1 MTIMLEEA
9 INYPRESEDWV
20 RTVVIGAV
28 LTLFGVLLIPAIAV
42 FGYYMRVMR
51 GTLSGE
57 AEPPVFDEWGE
68 LLTDGLKGF
77 VVTFVYLLVPG
88 IVFGVSVGGLVLAVL
103 FGSGDVG
110 FASALGAL
118 AGFLVSG
125 VITLVFWYVVP
136 AAVANVARTGRIGSG
151 FAFGELGP
159 ALMSGSYAIPWA
171 LSVVVLVGA
180 GVVTGILNV
189 VPLLGFLL
197 AIPVTFYATVVAFR
211 LAATGFREATGG
223 VVEGP
228 EEPTGRPSI

>member
-118 AGFLVSG
+118 AGVLVSA

-136 AAVANVARTGRIGSG
+136 AAVANVARTGKVGSG
-151 FAFGELGP
+151 FAFGELRP
-159 ALMSGSYAIPWA
+159 VLTSGTYAVPWA
-171 LSVVVLVGA
+171 LSVAVLVGA

-189 VPLLGFLL
+189 VPILGFLL

-211 LAATGFREATGG
+211 LAATGFRDATD
-223 VVEGP
+223 VIVERP
-228 EEPTGRPSI
+228 EEPAGRPSV